1 MPTPQPLLWSCAPHT
16 RAKHEL
22 LRRYLEAWF
31 PILLQGPRARE
42 CVTYV
47 EGFAGPG
54 IYKTGEP
61 GSPIVALQVFLR
73 QRRLLDTGKR
83 TNVVLIEERADRL
96 ERLKKEVNDAT
107 TQYGNVPE
115 GMRIEFRNDRCADT
129 LLSALDAV
137 KAMNTPIFAFLD
149 SWGGPDIPLDVA
161 RAIAGVPSSEV
172 LVTFGTRFL
181 MQFGKAETHQAAGDQ
196 AFGGPSWRKV
206 WDLPSDKK
214 KSFLVSTYRESLKAA
229 GFRYVLS
236 FEMLGEGGH
245 DLHLV
250 YGTTNAL
257 GLEKMKEAMWK
268 VDPIRGVNY
277 RDPRDPD
284 QLSLEFSF
292 NPDTG
297 PLRRA
302 ILEELTKG
310 ERTLA
315 QLREFALLETVYRPP
330 QATTVVRDLLG
341 RGLVERD
348 PVRGQLS
355 ADKVIRLVPKA
366 SPEMDPLF

>member
-1 MPTPQPLLWSCAPHT
+1 M
-16 RAKHEL
+16 
-22 LRRYLEAWF
+22 
-31 PILLQGPRARE
+31 
-42 CVTYV
+42 
-47 EGFAGPG
+47 
-54 IYKTGEP
+54 
-61 GSPIVALQVFLR
+61 
-73 QRRLLDTGKR
+73 
-83 TNVVLIEERADRL
+83 